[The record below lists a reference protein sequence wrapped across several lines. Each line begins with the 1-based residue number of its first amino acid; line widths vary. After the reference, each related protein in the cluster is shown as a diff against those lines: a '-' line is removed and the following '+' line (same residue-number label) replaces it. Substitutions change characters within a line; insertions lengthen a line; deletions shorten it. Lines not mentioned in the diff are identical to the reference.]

1 MTLALR
7 RRPPRLDRRLSA
19 LAVAAIALVALP
31 ATHAAAETVH
41 APVQTAQTVAQT
53 APAAA
58 QAAPAAVQTAPAL
71 AASTAA
77 QDIPSPEEFFGHV
90 MGADRQLAHWPEL
103 VEYYELLGARS
114 DRVQVVHMGPS
125 TLGNPFL
132 VLFVS
137 SPENLANLDE
147 LQRLNAVL
155 QDPRGHSQATVD
167 DAVRRGRVVFVQT
180 YALHSNEVAGSQ
192 SAAEV
197 AYLFAARDDAEM
209 QEILDNTVSILIPA
223 FNPDGV
229 GIVNEWYDRWVG
241 TEYEGASTPELYHH
255 YIGHDNNRDAFMQ
268 NTVESRYGAQIMFRE
283 WVPQA
288 FIDHHQMGAYTA
300 RIYLPPYAEPI
311 RPEGDPLVWR
321 EMAWYGAHMAY
332 RMEEAGFQGTVNAAI
347 YSGWG
352 HFGFHW
358 ITPFHNIAGMLTESA
373 SARLAT
379 PLYVHPD
386 QLRGSRQLPEYE
398 AQTTFP
404 NPWPGG
410 WWHVRD
416 IVERQVVATFSPLEI
431 AAKNRETVLR
441 NAYNK
446 ASRQIKRGAKGAVK
460 AYVIPARQHDPQTM
474 RKMVDKLLLQGIT
487 VERAEADFE
496 HEGRVYGEGAYVVSM
511 AQPKRGVVRW
521 LLGRTL
527 YPDNS
532 YTRTGDGNPIRPYDM
547 SADVLAEFMGVR
559 VDPVAEPVTAAL
571 AVVREPQAGRGAVAG
586 GGQGGGVAGVDAG
599 GGGHLI
605 SGRLNDAF
613 KAANMLF
620 DAGVALRRAT
630 QDGETAEAGDFLIP
644 AGAPAGTLRE
654 IAEATG
660 ASFQRFSDNAA
671 EAGEPVRRRRIG
683 MYQRYWGGN
692 MDEGW
697 TRWLL
702 EDFGFPYESLMDAD
716 ILDEDLAER
725 IDVVILP
732 SDAKQ
737 MMLGPTQRPTSGR
750 GPDPAG
756 TPPAYRSGFGQAG
769 VEALE
774 AFVRAGGT
782 LVAFSQAGRL
792 VTDEF
797 DVPVRDAVEGMWGN
811 EFWAPGSTL
820 RVKVDRD
827 DPLAFGMPEEAL
839 VAYLAGG
846 QAYET
851 IPGRRS
857 ADVRRVAVYPDRDIL
872 GSGWLL
878 GEEAIANKAAMV
890 AVRHGEGEVVLI
902 GFRTQHR
909 AQTHGTFKFLFNA
922 LLEQGGQ
929 E

>member
-1 MTLALR
+1 MTLAR
-7 RRPPRLDRRLSA
+7 RRRVPRLDRRLPVLVGA
-19 LAVAAIALVALP
+19 LALFALP
-31 ATHAAAETVH
+31 ASHAAAETVH
-41 APVQTAQTVAQT
+41 AVAQT
-53 APAAA
+53 APAATE
-58 QAAPAAVQTAPAL
+58 AAPAAAQAAEAL
-71 AASTAA
+71 AASSAA

-114 DRVQVVHMGPS
+114 DRVNVVHMGPS

-137 SPENLANLDE
+137 SAENLANLDE

-155 QDPRGHSQATVD
+155 QDPRGHSKADVD
-167 DAVRRGRVVFVQT
+167 DAVRRGKVVFVQT

-197 AYLFAARDDAEM
+197 AYLFATREDAEM
-209 QEILDNTVSILIPA
+209 REILDNTVSILIPA

-446 ASRQIKRGAKGAVK
+446 ASRQIKRGAKGEVK

-487 VERAEADFE
+487 VEQAGADFE
-496 HEGRVYGEGAYVVSM
+496 HEGRVYGKGAYVVSM

-521 LLGRTL
+521 LLGRTR

-532 YTRTGDGNPIRPYDM
+532 YTRTAGGDPIRPYDM

-559 VDPVAEPVTAAL
+559 VDPVGEPVTAAL
-571 AVVREPQAGRGAVAG
+571 DVVREPQAGRGSVAG
-586 GGQGGGVAGVDAG
+586 GDQGAPAGEDESADDGDQGAG
-599 GGGHLI
+599 GYLL

-613 KAANMLF
+613 KAVNMLA
-620 DAGVALRRAT
+620 DAGVAVRRAT
-630 QDGETAEAGDFLIP
+630 EDADGIEAGDFLIP
-644 AGAPAGTLRE
+644 AEAQADRLRA
-654 IAEATG
+654 IAETTG
-660 ASFQRFSDNAA
+660 ASFRAFSGNAA
-671 EAGEPVRRRRIG
+671 EAGRPVRRKRIG

-702 EDFGFPYESLMDAD
+702 EDFGFPYESLMDED
-716 ILDEDLAER
+716 VLDEDLAER

-737 MMLGPTQRPTSGR
+737 MMLGPTERPTSGR

-820 RVKVDRD
+820 RVKVDRN

-857 ADVRRVAVYPDRDIL
+857 ADVRRVAVYPAADIL

-929 E
+929 G